1 MKLKAVSKSRYNGG
15 VKAKRRYG
23 SSTITTF
30 LVMREQDDSRADLWV
45 TVEVGGKTPGDR
57 VTAAKIKAEPLIRE
71 LLIKHGIAGLT
82 KEELIE
88 AGLTD

>member
-15 VKAKRRYG
+15 VKAKRLYG

-30 LVMREQDDSRADLWV
+30 YVMRPEDEKRADLWV

-57 VTAAKIKAEPLIRE
+57 ITAAKAKAEPL
-71 LLIKHGIAGLT
+71 LIKLLADKGLT
-82 KEELIE
+82 V
-88 AGLTD
+88 

>member
-15 VKAKRRYG
+15 VKAKRLYG

-30 LVMREQDDSRADLWV
+30 YVMRPEDEKRPELWA

-57 VTAAKIKAEPLIRE
+57 ITAAKAKAEPIIQN
-71 LLIKHGIAGLT
+71 LLAKAGING
-82 KEELIE
+82 EI
-88 AGLTD
+88 